1 MATSIFPT
9 PEEAHNSPRTNIDC
23 HVCDQHF
30 YSVELQLEGKLTY
43 AKSVDDTEAQA
54 MLTSRTEYTGQ
65 ALDYVKDRFRTHDDL
80 ITSRWKNMSRDKRAI
95 LLSQS
100 SESLFGPWPE
110 PEYEDALLGRLLDD
124 HDISR
129 TLQFRMA
136 PHLKVGP
143 CCNLAGW
150 LEINTFAE
158 DPMRLLS
165 LFRSR
170 TDHAPQYWIPFDT
183 IQSSRCFGE
192 KRGDFSYN
200 AGAVIKHGDRYGQ
213 LTKFDLEQVYSWA
226 LMGFSRAIVTMD
238 TQALIASMLHAAVD
252 LLITGEE
259 MKSSGNLKWLAMMS
273 PGLRSAQEDALW
285 SSYQLDAAVLLQ
297 KARNQLNFISDE
309 VELLQTSPE
318 YMHQLIEDMEKNV
331 VVTKA
336 HTRGSRDH
344 VGNFTMNFWLQQIVL
359 WRRIVVECEHLE
371 ATLAGCWDIIKPGS
385 RLPRDVDLAIQA
397 FGKVV
402 RDRMVF
408 QAECLYA
415 GIRTMDVMRDLNPEN
430 LPASDLLD
438 DDQILRALD
447 PTKKADR
454 IFWQV
459 HIVVRTIKVLT
470 PYGAESAILGLNTEL
485 VGVKSNKIV
494 AFSLSALALW
504 NGLYMCSRWHQLSG
518 HDTNDPKWSSTI
530 YKDTLSREELFDRM
544 TSAERE
550 AATQLSTRH
559 TRACSRYL
567 REFCEAPR
575 PQDRRDLTWLRQM
588 TEARKCLGRYWRCC
602 RYDLSTSL
610 RRGGHSEAS
619 TKRLMAYMSFDESNA
634 YLSRLKIESQQIEGV
649 DLSTEAAKQR
659 SHADTHFVRQLWD
672 TAGASESGP
681 IRRKVTKKFKEAHE
695 RSSVQTGLE
704 SLTITDCTINTEPDT
719 SCAVTIPVKQ
729 DTLSVVRK
737 MFPAPGTRVD
747 KGTVR
752 WINLVQTLGDCGM
765 AAMQGA
771 GSVVNFE
778 NKDGNI
784 SIHSPHPETEVD
796 AIKLRS
802 YGQRLGKWFGWTDK
816 TFVPRGKNDEKLPA
830 ENELT

>member
-1 MATSIFPT
+1 
-9 PEEAHNSPRTNIDC
+9 
-23 HVCDQHF
+23 
-30 YSVELQLEGKLTY
+30 
-43 AKSVDDTEAQA
+43 
-54 MLTSRTEYTGQ
+54 
-65 ALDYVKDRFRTHDDL
+65 
-80 ITSRWKNMSRDKRAI
+80 
-95 LLSQS
+95 
-100 SESLFGPWPE
+100 
-110 PEYEDALLGRLLDD
+110 
-124 HDISR
+124 
-129 TLQFRMA
+129 
-136 PHLKVGP
+136 
-143 CCNLAGW
+143 
-150 LEINTFAE
+150 
-158 DPMRLLS
+158 
-165 LFRSR
+165 
-170 TDHAPQYWIPFDT
+170 
-183 IQSSRCFGE
+183 
-192 KRGDFSYN
+192 
-200 AGAVIKHGDRYGQ
+200 
-213 LTKFDLEQVYSWA
+213 
-226 LMGFSRAIVTMD
+226 
-238 TQALIASMLHAAVD
+238 
-252 LLITGEE
+252 
-259 MKSSGNLKWLAMMS
+259 
-273 PGLRSAQEDALW
+273 
-285 SSYQLDAAVLLQ
+285 
-297 KARNQLNFISDE
+297 
-309 VELLQTSPE
+309 
-318 YMHQLIEDMEKNV
+318 
-331 VVTKA
+331 
-336 HTRGSRDH
+336 
-344 VGNFTMNFWLQQIVL
+344 
-359 WRRIVVECEHLE
+359 
-371 ATLAGCWDIIKPGS
+371 
-385 RLPRDVDLAIQA
+385 
-397 FGKVV
+397 
-402 RDRMVF
+402 
-408 QAECLYA
+408 
-415 GIRTMDVMRDLNPEN
+415 MDVMRDLNPEN

-485 VGVKSNKIV
+485 VGVKPNKIV